1 MNNLPA
7 IMRQTKL
14 FEGFSLKDC
23 ENIIS
28 IVKPHYKSFLKNEVL
43 IQDGDTVDYVGIVC
57 NGKIITAKLDY
68 EGNASLLYMLE
79 PPKIFGLEVA
89 ATPTQISSITVT
101 SIEDTWVAM
110 FPYSEL
116 TTDDRLSTEFRN
128 KLMYNMLT
136 LLANENMRRM
146 YKIELLCQ
154 KSLRERVLTYLR
166 FVARKKGTS
175 SSFTIPFNREQL
187 AQYLNVNRSALS
199 HELSLMQQEGLISF
213 KKNCFT
219 LHI

>member
-1 MNNLPA
+1 
-7 IMRQTKL
+7 
-14 FEGFSLKDC
+14 
-23 ENIIS
+23 
-28 IVKPHYKSFLKNEVL
+28 
-43 IQDGDTVDYVGIVC
+43 
-57 NGKIITAKLDY
+57 
-68 EGNASLLYMLE
+68 
-79 PPKIFGLEVA
+79 
-89 ATPTQISSITVT
+89 
-101 SIEDTWVAM
+101 M